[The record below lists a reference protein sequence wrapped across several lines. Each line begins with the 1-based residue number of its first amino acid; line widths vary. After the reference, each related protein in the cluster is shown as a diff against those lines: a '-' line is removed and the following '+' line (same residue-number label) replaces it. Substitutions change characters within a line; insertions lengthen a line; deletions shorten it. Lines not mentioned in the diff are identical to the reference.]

1 MVTSPKS
8 LTKSTKDDRNS
19 EETPKASSKR
29 KRTPDKEKVC
39 NLDSAMIFFSRFKN
53 KFQLACNI
61 VLGI

>member
-8 LTKSTKDDRNS
+8 LTKSTKDDRNL

-39 NLDSAMIFFSRFKN
+39 NLDSAMIFFFP
-53 KFQLACNI
+53 FQK
-61 VLGI
+61 